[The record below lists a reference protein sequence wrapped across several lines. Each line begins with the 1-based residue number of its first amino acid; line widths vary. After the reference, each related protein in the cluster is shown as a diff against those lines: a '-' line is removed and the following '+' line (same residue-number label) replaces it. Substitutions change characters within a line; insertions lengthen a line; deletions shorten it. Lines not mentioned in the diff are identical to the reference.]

1 MPEALASLRGLHIQ
15 GAGTRA
21 MNSRKLVVVED
32 GAELRHRQ
40 PALLGAHPHRQLVA
54 EVAGQAGAHALHAQ
68 VIAQAG
74 RHLDVV
80 VVHRRDEVEP
90 GLPHQPGDGV
100 DGVLERRAHALHVEA
115 VDALARPGI
124 VGVILGG
131 QQRHVGAALL
141 ALLDEAVAFEDAGQ
155 HQDVERT
162 LGFHE
167 PSGISKCRVN
177 GTAEG
182 RTAMAKCRPA
192 ATLVASAGRS
202 PRLPAPP
209 GAAGSG
215 FRLGRASPT
224 LCLHFNLRRPSPFR
238 PSMRRPSMLTRSAAL
253 TLVALLAACGGPG
266 TPAPGADASVGTP
279 DGGAEVPEYS
289 LRVGA
294 KLTRPPAR
302 WWTRTTRPTPR
313 GRSPSR
319 TQPRSRYSASRQEG
333 GSSASATLEI
343 QRAGHA
349 LTILADTAATSVSGV
364 PASGTGKVGVTGV
377 CAAARGAKAFKVTWA
392 CEVSTFQ
399 NQRARRR
406 ARRAASA
413 GKTKCSKYYLV
424 DVDGTVI
431 EEDWNPQSS
440 EVTVEAVD
448 GEACWLEDTDVTVN
462 STGGTD
468 GGSAAVKAKVTLTAE
483 PVY

>member
-1 MPEALASLRGLHIQ
+1 
-15 GAGTRA
+15 
-21 MNSRKLVVVED
+21 
-32 GAELRHRQ
+32 
-40 PALLGAHPHRQLVA
+40 
-54 EVAGQAGAHALHAQ
+54 
-68 VIAQAG
+68 
-74 RHLDVV
+74 
-80 VVHRRDEVEP
+80 
-90 GLPHQPGDGV
+90 
-100 DGVLERRAHALHVEA
+100 
-115 VDALARPGI
+115 
-124 VGVILGG
+124 
-131 QQRHVGAALL
+131 
-141 ALLDEAVAFEDAGQ
+141 
-155 HQDVERT
+155 
-162 LGFHE
+162 
-167 PSGISKCRVN
+167 
-177 GTAEG
+177 
-182 RTAMAKCRPA
+182 
-192 ATLVASAGRS
+192 
-202 PRLPAPP
+202 
-209 GAAGSG
+209 
-215 FRLGRASPT
+215 
-224 LCLHFNLRRPSPFR
+224 
-238 PSMRRPSMLTRSAAL
+238 MLTRSAAL

-294 KLTRPPAR
+294 KLTRAASALVDQDNEADPAGAL
-302 WWTRTTRPTPR
+302 TVEDAAPVT
-313 GRSPSR
+313 
-319 TQPRSRYSASRQEG
+319 YSASRQEG

-392 CEVSTFQ
+392 CEGATFQ
-399 NQRARRR
+399 TSGHGGALVE
-406 ARRAASA
+406 AASA